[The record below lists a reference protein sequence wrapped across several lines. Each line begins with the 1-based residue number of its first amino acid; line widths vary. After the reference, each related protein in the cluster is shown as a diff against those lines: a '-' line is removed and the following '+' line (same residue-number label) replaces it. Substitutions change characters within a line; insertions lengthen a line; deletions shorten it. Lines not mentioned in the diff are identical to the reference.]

1 MATRKPTIQERFER
15 FHAENPHVYE
25 MFVRFARQLRA
36 RRARGSAAMIFERM
50 RWETAITTSDPHFKL
65 NDQYTSRYARLA
77 MAQEPDL
84 AGFFEVRELRSG
96 SSGLPEAS

>member
-1 MATRKPTIQERFER
+1 MPRIKPTIQERFER

-50 RWETAITTSDPHFKL
+50 RWETAITTNDPHFKL

-84 AGFFEVRELRSG
+84 AGFFEIRELRSE
-96 SSGLPEAS
+96 PEPLADAS